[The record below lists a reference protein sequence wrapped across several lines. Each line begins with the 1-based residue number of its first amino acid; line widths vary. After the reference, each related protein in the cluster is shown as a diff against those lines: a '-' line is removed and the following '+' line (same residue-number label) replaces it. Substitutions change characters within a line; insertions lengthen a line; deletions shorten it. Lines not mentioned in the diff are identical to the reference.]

1 MCVDPVTLLTVASIG
16 MSATGSI
23 MQGNQADGLAQAQAA
38 AIEQQA
44 QADAQASAFEQ
55 QQERRK
61 QDLIAANARAQVGA
75 SGVAFAGSPTEVLT
89 ANAAQGQLDIEAIQY
104 GSQLRRNNLS
114 TQASIS
120 RFQGKQAKQAGF
132 INAASGFVSGIS
144 NLYDPTKSAKFGT
157 NPFAR

>member
-1 MCVDPVTLLTVASIG
+1 MCLDPLSLITIASAG
-16 MSATGSI
+16 MSAVGSV
-23 MQGNQADGLAQAQAA
+23 MQGNQQNAMAEAQAK
-38 AIEQQA
+38 AIEQQS

-75 SGVAFAGSPTEVLT
+75 SGVAFAGSPTAVLT

-104 GSQLRRNNLS
+104 GSQLRRNNLA

-132 INAASGFVSGIS
+132 INAASGFVSGVS
-144 NLYDPTKSAKFGT
+144 GLFDPSKAVKFGKSAFQ
-157 NPFAR
+157 

>member
-23 MQGNQADGLAQAQAA
+23 MQGNQADAMAQAQAT

-61 QDLIAANARAQVGA
+61 QDLAAANARAQVGA

-132 INAASGFVSGIS
+132 INAASGFVSGVS
-144 NLYDPTKSAKFGT
+144 GLFDPNKAIKFGRSA
-157 NPFAR
+157 FQ

>member
-23 MQGNQADGLAQAQAA
+23 MQGNQADAMAQAQAT

-61 QDLIAANARAQVGA
+61 QDLAAANARAQVGA

-120 RFQGKQAKQAGF
+120 RFQGKQAKTAGF
-132 INAASGFVSGIS
+132 INAASGFVSGVS
-144 NLYDPTKSAKFGT
+144 GLFDPNKAIKFGKSAFQ
-157 NPFAR
+157 